1 VRHASESLGD
11 PRRGYPRDERGVGR
25 RVCPDRRET
34 RRRVAVDDE
43 KNESAVRV
51 RVELRSWSLL
61 FATIHRTRTEN
72 ASALK

>member
-1 VRHASESLGD
+1 MRHASESLGD

-43 KNESAVRV
+43 KKSTNVYGHGVYFSRLHTYVVRGPK
-51 RVELRSWSLL
+51 
-61 FATIHRTRTEN
+61 TRRR
-72 ASALK
+72 